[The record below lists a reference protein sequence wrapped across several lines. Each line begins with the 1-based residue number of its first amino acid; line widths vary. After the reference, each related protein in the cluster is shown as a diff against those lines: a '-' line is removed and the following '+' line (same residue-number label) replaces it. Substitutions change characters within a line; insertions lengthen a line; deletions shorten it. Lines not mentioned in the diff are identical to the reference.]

1 MAMAGAG
8 GGRRSAGATP
18 RVTRRSSKR
27 LVVSAPRGGPPWA
40 PSSRSPL
47 HSPDCDRPRRS
58 PRLQSQKENEPSPP
72 CPPVAPPS
80 PCAAPSPPPSPLPPA
95 VAPRVRRSYS
105 RLEGVGSP
113 RGVGGGPLSPL
124 PLNLPP
130 TAPPEPPQIP
140 PLDLPG
146 IGGGP
151 ERRRKK
157 KVTPI
162 DLSELEA
169 WAASMN
175 AQFEEAERFHLVVE

>member
-18 RVTRRSSKR
+18 R
-27 LVVSAPRGGPPWA
+27 
-40 PSSRSPL
+40 
-47 HSPDCDRPRRS
+47 
-58 PRLQSQKENEPSPP
+58 
-72 CPPVAPPS
+72 
-80 PCAAPSPPPSPLPPA
+80 
-95 VAPRVRRSYS
+95 
-105 RLEGVGSP
+105 
-113 RGVGGGPLSPL
+113 
-124 PLNLPP
+124 
-130 TAPPEPPQIP
+130 APPEPPQIP

>member
-1 MAMAGAG
+1 MTPLPPVRMAMAGAG

-27 LVVSAPRGGPPWA
+27 LVVSAPRGGPPWV
-40 PSSRSPL
+40 PPPRSPL
-47 HSPDCDRPRRS
+47 GSPDFDRPRRS
-58 PRLQSQKENEPSPP
+58 PRLQSQKENDP
-72 CPPVAPPS
+72 AP
-80 PCAAPSPPPSPLPPA
+80 PCAAPSPPPSPLPSP

-105 RLEGVGSP
+105 RLEGGGTP
-113 RGVGGGPLSPL
+113 RGLGGAPLSPL
-124 PLNLPP
+124 SLNLPP
-130 TAPPEPPQIP
+130 AAPPEPPQIP

-157 KVTPI
+157 KVAPI

-175 AQFEEAERFHLVVE
+175 AQFEEAERFPLVVE

>member
-1 MAMAGAG
+1 MAGAG
-8 GGRRSAGATP
+8 GGRRSAGTTP

-40 PSSRSPL
+40 PPSRSPL
-47 HSPDCDRPRRS
+47 GSPDFEQPRRS
-58 PRLQSQKENEPSPP
+58 PRLQSQKENDPCPPCSPP
-72 CPPVAPPS
+72 CSPPCAPPS
-80 PCAAPSPPPSPLPPA
+80 PTPTPVAA
-95 VAPRVRRSYS
+95 RVRRSYS
-105 RLEGVGSP
+105 RLDGGGTP
-113 RGVGGGPLSPL
+113 RGLGGPPLSPL

-130 TAPPEPPQIP
+130 TANPEPPQIP

-146 IGGGP
+146 ISAGP
-151 ERRRKK
+151 ERKRKR
-157 KVTPI
+157 KVMPI

>member
-8 GGRRSAGATP
+8 GGRPSVGATP

-40 PSSRSPL
+40 PPSC
-47 HSPDCDRPRRS
+47 SPDFDRPRRS
-58 PRLQSQKENEPSPP
+58 PRLQSQKENDP
-72 CPPVAPPS
+72 CPPGAPPS
-80 PCAAPSPPPSPLPPA
+80 PTPPP
-95 VAPRVRRSYS
+95 VASRVRRSYS
-105 RLEGVGSP
+105 RLEGGGTP
-113 RGVGGGPLSPL
+113 RGLGGLPLSPL

-130 TAPPEPPQIP
+130 TAPPEPTQIP

-146 IGGGP
+146 IGAGP
-151 ERRRKK
+151 ERKRKK
-157 KVTPI
+157 KVVPI